1 MEDGAAHVH
10 IFFFFF
16 GAVYICCQVQ
26 KFALPIVIMVMGPN
40 KCLVHRKWIQYFMHI
55 SVASMLPQFFLSQLP
70 SYRRMGHKERF
81 SIGKK
86 KSFFFIDT
94 SLTPC
99 GLKYSVHW
107 FQPELALRKITYT
120 SSNSFFF
127 KEELYAAHLHIA
139 QEGFTIAMFQLT
151 WLSYNIIAKWRLKT
165 RTFKTILQKYRIQSN
180 VSKLC
185 TVCSR
190 MRVGHLT
197 QLANQWM
204 SCNSRKETL

>member
-1 MEDGAAHVH
+1 MYCTEAKFACKVFLFWCMNTVLCSEKRKWNDFCYNINTHGRWSCTCTH
-10 IFFFFF
+10 IFFFF

-127 KEELYAAHLHIA
+127 
-139 QEGFTIAMFQLT
+139 
-151 WLSYNIIAKWRLKT
+151 
-165 RTFKTILQKYRIQSN
+165 
-180 VSKLC
+180 
-185 TVCSR
+185 
-190 MRVGHLT
+190 
-197 QLANQWM
+197 
-204 SCNSRKETL
+204 